1 MKQIHFC
8 WSPFSKLLLLSGLMI
23 DVVDSE
29 YTFPPYCTQHI
40 KSFVLLI
47 WKTVIQKKKCNWN
60 HRSWIT
66 HDMLLVGIA
75 KHRHKCRNDILWF
88 YYSLEKFFKW
98 YHFTSI
104 LQSIVRNSGQT
115 RPVLRMNSTLYW
127 DVPHRHDILYD
138 QKNFWLKKYNILS
151 QEVCIVWCS
160 SVPHL
165 ENIWFSVQ
173 DSLI

>member
-88 YYSLEKFFKW
+88 YYSLESSSSDI
-98 YHFTSI
+98 TSHPSSKV
-104 LQSIVRNSGQT
+104 LSEIVDNT
-115 RPVLRMNSTLYW
+115 RPILRMNSTLYW
-127 DVPHRHDILYD
+127 DVPHRHDILHD
-138 QKNFWLKKYNILS
+138 HK
-151 QEVCIVWCS
+151 
-160 SVPHL
+160 
-165 ENIWFSVQ
+165 NIWLEKMIF
-173 DSLI
+173 